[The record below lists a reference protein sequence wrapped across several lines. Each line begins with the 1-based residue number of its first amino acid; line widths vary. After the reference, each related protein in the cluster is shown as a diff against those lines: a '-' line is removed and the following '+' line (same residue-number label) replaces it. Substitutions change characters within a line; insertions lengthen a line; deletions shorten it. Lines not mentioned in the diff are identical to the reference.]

1 MSISIESITACWQR
15 HRASFV
21 AHARTYTNDT
31 DAAEDLTQDLVT
43 TAIDAAPTYR
53 GSADLRQIRAWL
65 LGILNNLCRR
75 ARARHQRDTAGLE
88 RLAAHLEADQGTLP
102 RGQLYDAA
110 IWLLRVA
117 NLDATQ
123 TCILRA
129 RMDGHTLRQIAITH
143 SLDVRTVRH
152 IINDAVQ
159 ALRACPYNDLPG
171 ADLSQQQIKSGERV
185 TIYHRPQ
192 RTGAG
197 LARQQLAR
205 LK

>member
-1 MSISIESITACWQR
+1 M
-15 HRASFV
+15 
-21 AHARTYTNDT
+21 
-31 DAAEDLTQDLVT
+31 T
-43 TAIDAAPTYR
+43 TAIDAAPDYR

-88 RLAAHLEADQGTLP
+88 RLAAHLEADQGTLA

-110 IWLLRVA
+110 IWLLRLA
-117 NLDATQ
+117 NLDAKQ

-129 RMDGHTLRQIAITH
+129 RMDGHTLRQIAIEQN
-143 SLDVRTVRH
+143 LDVRTVRH
-152 IINDAVQ
+152 ILQRGVD
-159 ALRACPYNDLPG
+159 ALRRCPYNDLPG
-171 ADLSQQQIKSGERV
+171 ADLSSQQMKSGDRV
-185 TIYHRPQ
+185 TLYHRPQ